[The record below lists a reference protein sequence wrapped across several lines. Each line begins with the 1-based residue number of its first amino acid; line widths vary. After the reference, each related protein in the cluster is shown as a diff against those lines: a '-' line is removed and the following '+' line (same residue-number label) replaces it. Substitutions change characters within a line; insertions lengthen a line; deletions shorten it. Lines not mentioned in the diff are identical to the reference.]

1 MNQYNNQNQYGMQP
15 QEHELDWESEIVND
29 AQEFIL
35 LEDGDYNF
43 TVMAVERG
51 RFNGSDKMPACNVA
65 KVKLKIENP
74 IGEVTL
80 VHQLMLHSKVDWKLA
95 EFFVSIGLKKK
106 GEPFRMTWNIA
117 GYTGKCRIGK
127 RIYNNNT
134 YNEVKKFYSPEE
146 LQTAPQQNQYQQ
158 QQPQQAP
165 QQTTYTPGQW

>member
-74 IGEVTL
+74 DRKYVI
-80 VHQLMLHSKVDWKLA
+80 SY
-95 EFFVSIGLKKK
+95 I
-106 GEPFRMTWNIA
+106 
-117 GYTGKCRIGK
+117 CR
-127 RIYNNNT
+127 
-134 YNEVKKFYSPEE
+134 KFIRARPYI
-146 LQTAPQQNQYQQ
+146 
-158 QQPQQAP
+158 
-165 QQTTYTPGQW
+165 

>member
-1 MNQYNNQNQYGMQP
+1 MQP

-74 IGEVTL
+74 IGEVVLTQ
-80 VHQLMLHSKVDWKLA
+80 QLMLHSKVEWKLS
-95 EFFVSIGLKKK
+95 EFFASIGLKKK
-106 GEPFRMTWNIA
+106 GQPYRMTWNIA
-117 GYTGKCRIGK
+117 GYTGRCKIGK
-127 RIYNNNT
+127 KTYNNNT
-134 YNEVKKFYSPEE
+134 YNEVKKFYSAEE
-146 LQTAPQQNQYQQ
+146 QPT
-158 QQPQQAP
+158 PQQAP
-165 QQTTYTPGQW
+165 QQTTQPTYTPGQW